1 MPFKDE
7 GNEEQLHCGVYK
19 KKKKKRKEKRNIKL
33 YILF

>member
-19 KKKKKRKEKRNIKL
+19 KKKKKEKKKET
-33 YILF
+33 